1 MNRRKLECSCQEDSV
16 LANQL
21 GGSRQGVTAYELTK
35 LKVGVAI
42 CLVRT
47 LGEISECVCSI
58 CKYFVFELFN

>member
-1 MNRRKLECSCQEDSV
+1 MLGRQRIG
-16 LANQL
+16 NQL
-21 GGSRQGVTAYELTK
+21 GGSRQRVTELTK